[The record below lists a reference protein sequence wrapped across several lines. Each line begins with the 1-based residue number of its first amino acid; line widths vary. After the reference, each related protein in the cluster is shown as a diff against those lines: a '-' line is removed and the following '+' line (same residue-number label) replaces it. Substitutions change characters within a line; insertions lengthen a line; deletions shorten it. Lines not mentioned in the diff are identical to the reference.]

1 MAAFSTMKQD
11 RNRKVRGGI
20 MILKKKVLALA
31 IVTMVLSAT
40 SILITRLA
48 FAAANTNG
56 LKSISL
62 QGVGVGA
69 LAAGECTSPP
79 ITCAPAHTCEC
90 LTGAQTV
97 IGGLGFNKGSLTFE
111 LSIDETAILP
121 VATVGDCLPA
131 TGFGTIASKNGKKT
145 LSIDVSGLV
154 CPTPEG
160 AGQVF
165 NGTYNVTGGTS
176 FTSGT
181 GAINGS
187 QVGAVSRASLNGNV
201 Q

>member
-1 MAAFSTMKQD
+1 MVPKRTTLAFA
-11 RNRKVRGGI
+11 
-20 MILKKKVLALA
+20 ILTL
-31 IVTMVLSAT
+31 VLSAT
-40 SILITRLA
+40 SISITRAAL
-48 FAAANTNG
+48 AAANTKG
-56 LKSISL
+56 LKSITL
-62 QGVGVGA
+62 QGVGAGA
-69 LAAGECTSPP
+69 LAAGDCTSPP

-97 IGGLGFNKGSLTFE
+97 IGGLGFNNGSLIFE
-111 LSIDETAILP
+111 LSIDETGANLP
-121 VATVGDCLPA
+121 LATVGDCLPA
-131 TGFGTIASKNGKKT
+131 TGFGTVASTNGKKT
-145 LSIDVSGLV
+145 LTVDVSGLV

-160 AGQVF
+160 AGEVF

-187 QVGAVSRASLNGNV
+187 LVGAVSRASLNGNV